1 MEKSL
6 NWRHHEIPGSHNID
20 GTGVL
25 LCTIF
30 YGGWGMT
37 VYLNP
42 LLNIY
47 RNRYMYCLLI
57 VNKEKE
63 DVPYLEMT
71 LSSPVE
77 ADSVMVLE
85 TEIG

>member
-1 MEKSL
+1 
-6 NWRHHEIPGSHNID
+6 
-20 GTGVL
+20 
-25 LCTIF
+25 
-30 YGGWGMT
+30 MT